1 MAQSQKTNNV
11 DLLIPLLGEKFIN
24 PSDDG
29 KVTGKSETVAEYK
42 NTKWNSAENDD
53 LKIKVYGGTAIAN
66 GEYKGKGTR
75 DGKPFE
81 GARGGL
87 TLG

>member
-24 PSDDG
+24 TSDDG

-42 NTKWNSAENDD
+42 NT
-53 LKIKVYGGTAIAN
+53 N
-66 GEYKGKGTR
+66 GL
-75 DGKPFE
+75 
-81 GARGGL
+81 ARR
-87 TLG
+87 TTI